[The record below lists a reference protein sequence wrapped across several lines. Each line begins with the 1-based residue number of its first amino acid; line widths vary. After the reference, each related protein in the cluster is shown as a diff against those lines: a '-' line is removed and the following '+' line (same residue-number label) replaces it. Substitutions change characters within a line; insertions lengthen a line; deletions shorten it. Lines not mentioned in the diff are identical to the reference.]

1 MPKNPQIIIP
11 ADLHTDVKIEVAR
24 RNEILS
30 PNAKRFRMEDAA
42 VEAFRPW
49 LQQSRSHRRSEN
61 QKTEKLA
68 TA

>member
-1 MPKNPQIIIP
+1 MPKNPQIPIP
-11 ADLHTDVKIEVAR
+11 AELHTDVKIEIAR
-24 RNEILS
+24 RNELL
-30 PNAKRFRMEDAA
+30 PPGKRIRFEDAA

-61 QKTEKLA
+61 QKTEKFA